1 MSLILDALKRA
12 ERERQADP
20 PPASVRDVVA
30 MPGRAPAAP
39 RPGVRIVSVLVFG
52 GGLALAALLLWDAF
66 RAPAPPA
73 PAAVAAPA
81 PQAEPQAQQVVKAR
95 PAPPPTTAV
104 PGTEAVGSL
113 DDLSDEPELDAAAEP
128 APAPKQKKQKPV
140 PPTAIATRPAPPPA
154 TSPPTELRSDRA
166 SQAQTPPPAPLPP
179 APVAAQPAQPQA
191 LPPSQAQTQTQPMP
205 PPAPEP
211 APQQQGAPAEIPPAL
226 TQPAPLKKFR
236 EMPPDYRADFPALR
250 IEIHVYEKDPR
261 RRFVMVNGR
270 KYREGERLSEG
281 PTLIEIV
288 SDGIVLEYRGE
299 KVLFTLGR

>member
-66 RAPAPPA
+66 RTPAPPA
-73 PAAVAAPA
+73 PAATAPPA
-81 PQAEPQAQQVVKAR
+81 PPAEPQAQQVVKAR

-104 PGTEAVGSL
+104 PGTEAVASL

-128 APAPKQKKQKPV
+128 APAPAPKQKKPKPV

-166 SQAQTPPPAPLPP
+166 PQAQTPPPAPLSP
-179 APVAAQPAQPQA
+179 APVAAQPAKPQA
-191 LPPSQAQTQTQPMP
+191 PAPPTSQAQPMP
-205 PPAPEP
+205 PPAP
-211 APQQQGAPAEIPPAL
+211 QQQLAPAEIPPAL

-250 IEIHVYEKDPR
+250 IEIHVYEKDPA

-270 KYREGERLSEG
+270 KYREGERMAEG
-281 PTLIEIV
+281 PSLVEIV
-288 SDGIVLEYRGE
+288 PEGMVLEYRGE
-299 KVLFTLGR
+299 RVLYTLGR